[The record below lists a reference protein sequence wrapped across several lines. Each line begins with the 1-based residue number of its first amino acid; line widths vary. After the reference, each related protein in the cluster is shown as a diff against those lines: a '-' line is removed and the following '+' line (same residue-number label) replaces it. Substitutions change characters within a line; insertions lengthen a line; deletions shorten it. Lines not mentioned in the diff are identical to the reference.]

1 MSQRLEL
8 VLHRVEHLLDA
19 FELAQVGGD
28 GERRRPAGRGDGLGR
43 GREIGLRRRHDHR
56 LRAGLG
62 EIDRDLAA
70 DAAAA
75 AGDDHHFSLKLA
87 WHIHSPAL
95 LFELSTPRQSASA
108 FSSCTT
114 FFSVPISGTCISNA
128 SPALSHFR
136 SSGFWL
142 SLVGV
147 PVAMISPGFSVMKVE
162 T

>member
-1 MSQRLEL
+1 MSQRPNLSFT
-8 VLHRVEHLLDA
+8 VLEHLLAA

-28 GERRRPAGRGDGLGR
+28 RERRRPAGRGDGLGR
-43 GREIGLRRRHDHR
+43 GGEIVLRRRHDHR
-56 LRAGLG
+56 LRARLG

-75 AGDDHHFSLKLA
+75 AGDDHDFSLKLA
-87 WHIHSPAL
+87 WHFLPAF
-95 LFELSTPRQSASA
+95 LFESSTPRQTASA

-114 FFSVPISGTCISNA
+114 FFSVPISGTCISNT

-136 SSGFWL
+136 SSAFWL

-147 PVAMISPGFSVMKVE
+147 PVAMISPGLSVMKVE